1 VPIAKGKKSAVKEK
15 VVEKVKQKEKGK
27 GRGRA
32 EEEEEE
38 EEDARSIGEV
48 LSRLK
53 NKKDKLGRA
62 YHIVSCHVMSC
73 RVVSCHVI

>member
-1 VPIAKGKKSAVKEK
+1 MPIAKGKKSAVKEK
-15 VVEKVKQKEKGK
+15 VVEKVKQNEKGK

-32 EEEEEE
+32 EEEEEEE

-53 NKKDKLGRA
+53 NKKDKLGEA
-62 YHIVSCHVMSC
+62 YDMI
-73 RVVSCHVI
+73 